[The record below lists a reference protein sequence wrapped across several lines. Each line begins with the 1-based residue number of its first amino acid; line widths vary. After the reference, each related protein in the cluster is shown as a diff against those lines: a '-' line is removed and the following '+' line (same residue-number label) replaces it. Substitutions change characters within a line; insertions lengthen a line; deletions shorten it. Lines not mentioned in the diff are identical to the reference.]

1 MLATIAGI
9 SYSIAAAAFFL
20 LFALLLVKQ
29 RGKKHGAML
38 ALACAVTAV
47 WAASVVYATSRGT
60 PLTLTTTLLELARD
74 AGWSAFLIGV
84 LSPSLRT
91 QIVFGTR
98 IRPHT
103 AIYVLAYCVLFLANI
118 VSQLAGGIVR
128 DLAGT
133 ISGSV
138 GFIVL
143 AVMGMI
149 LVEQLFR
156 NTSGKQ
162 RWAIK
167 FACLGVGALFLYDFY
182 FYVDALL
189 FRRVNAEAWAA
200 RGIANAFAVPLIAVS
215 AARNPDW
222 SVGISVSRRF
232 LFQSATLLGA
242 ALYLLAVALAGY
254 YLRFFGGEWGTVL
267 QVTFLFGALILL
279 AGILFSGGLRSWLKV
294 FISKNFYNYSY
305 DYREEWLKF
314 TRTLSV
320 DDSQI
325 GERAVQAIAA
335 VVESPKGVLYTRN
348 ELEQYAVAAEWNINI
363 SHEPVASDSSLC
375 TFLKTRQWV
384 VDVQEFDANPKK
396 YEGLG
401 LPTWLRKFPQAWL
414 VIPLLD
420 NGDLFGFVVLARARS
435 AITMNW
441 EVIDLLKI
449 VAIQT
454 TSYLAKRESA
464 NELSVARQF
473 ETFNRMSTFVVHDLK
488 NLVSQLALLVANAE
502 KHKDS
507 PEFQRDML
515 GTIEH
520 AVQKMRTLL
529 QKFTWESAT
538 ELTGRV
544 SMDQLLEL
552 TVASKSLNEQKPTLE
567 VQKSGLAVSA
577 NAVRLERVIG
587 HLIKNAVEATPRDG
601 HVIVRLTEHSGNAVI
616 EVNDTGQGMSD
627 EFIRTRLFKPFEST
641 KSAGMGIGVFETRDY
656 VQHLGGRL
664 EVESEPLVGTTFRV
678 SLPLYDSE
686 QDLLS
691 SAA

>member
-1 MLATIAGI
+1 MLAIIAGI
-9 SYSIAAAAFFL
+9 SYSVAAAAYFL
-20 LFALLLVKQ
+20 LFALLLVKW

-38 ALACAVTAV
+38 ALACALTTA
-47 WAASVVYATSRGT
+47 WSAAVVYSTSRGT
-60 PLTLTTTLLELARD
+60 PFTLATTLLELARN
-74 AGWSAFLIGV
+74 AGWSAFLIGL

-91 QIVFGTR
+91 QIFFGYR
-98 IRPHT
+98 LSPHA
-103 AIYVLAYCVLFLANI
+103 AIYAIAYVTLFIANI
-118 VSQLAGGIVR
+118 VTQVAEGLVR
-128 DLAGT
+128 DLAGLV
-133 ISGSV
+133 SGSV

-143 AVMGMI
+143 AVMGMV

-167 FACLGVGALFLYDFY
+167 FACLGIGALFLYDFY

-189 FRRVNAEAWAA
+189 FRRVNAEVWAA

-222 SVGISVSRRF
+222 SVGISVSRRI

-279 AGILFSGGLRSWLKV
+279 VGILFSGALRSWLKV
-294 FISKNFYNYSY
+294 YISKNFYNYSY

-320 DDSQI
+320 EDSQI
-325 GERAVQAIAA
+325 GERAIQAIAA

-348 ELEQYAVAAEWNINI
+348 ELEQYVVAAEWNINI
-363 SHEPVASDSSLC
+363 SHEPVASNSSLC
-375 TFLKTRQWV
+375 MFLKNRQWV
-384 VDVQEFDANPKK
+384 VDVQEFDSNPKK

-401 LPTWLRKFPQAWL
+401 LPRWLRKFPQAWL

-435 AITMNW
+435 TISMNW

-464 NELSVARQF
+464 NALSVARQF

-502 KHKDS
+502 KHKGS

-538 ELTGRV
+538 EQTGRV
-544 SMDQLLEL
+544 FLEELLQQA
-552 TVASKSLNEQKPTLE
+552 VASKSANDPKPNLDI
-567 VQKSGLAVSA
+567 QKSGLVVSA
-577 NAVRLERVIG
+577 NPARLERVIS
-587 HLIKNAVEATPRDG
+587 HLIKNAVEATARDG
-601 HVIVRLTEHSGNAVI
+601 HVIVRLAEQDGDAVI
-616 EVNDTGQGMSD
+616 EVIDTGHGMSD

-664 EVESEPLVGTTFRV
+664 EVDSRPSLGTTFRV
-678 SLPLYDSE
+678 SLPLYDNE
-686 QDLLS
+686 QDAIS

>member
-9 SYSIAAAAFFL
+9 SYSIAAAAFFV

-29 RGKKHGAML
+29 RGKRHGAML
-38 ALACAVTAV
+38 GLACAVSAV
-47 WAASVVYATSRGT
+47 WAASIVYATSRGT
-60 PLTLTTTLLELARD
+60 PVTLTTTLLELARD
-74 AGWSAFLIGV
+74 AGWSFFLIGV

-91 QIVFGTR
+91 QIVFGYR

-103 AIYVLAYCVLFLANI
+103 AIYVAAYCALFLANI
-118 VSQLAGGIVR
+118 VFELAGGLFR
-128 DLAGT
+128 ELAGT
-133 ISGSV
+133 VSGSV

-143 AVMGMI
+143 AVMGMV

-162 RWAIK
+162 RWAVK
-167 FACLGVGALFLYDFY
+167 FACLGVGAIFLYDFY

-189 FRRVNAEAWAA
+189 FRRVNAEVWAA
-200 RGIANAFAVPLIAVS
+200 RGIANAFVVPLIAVS

-232 LFQSATLLGA
+232 LFHSATLLGA
-242 ALYLLAVALAGY
+242 ALYLLTVALAGY

-279 AGILFSGGLRSWLKV
+279 IGILFSGGLRSWLKV

-335 VVESPKGVLYTRN
+335 IVESPKGVLYTRN
-348 ELEQYAVAAEWNINI
+348 ELEQYAVAAEWNISI

-375 TFLKTRQWV
+375 MFLKNRQWV
-384 VDVQEFDANPKK
+384 VDVQEFDSHPKK

-401 LPTWLRKFPQAWL
+401 LPTWLRRFPQAWL

-435 AITMNW
+435 AIAMNW

-464 NELSVARQF
+464 NELTVARQF

-502 KHKDS
+502 KHKGS

-515 GTIEH
+515 QTIEH

-538 ELTGRV
+538 EQTGRV
-544 SMDQLLEL
+544 SVDTLLEQ
-552 TVASKSLNEQKPTLE
+552 TVAAKSFNEPRPTLE
-567 VQKSGLAVSA
+567 VQKSGLSVSA

-601 HVIVRLTEHSGNAVI
+601 HVIVRLNEHGGNAVI
-616 EVNDTGQGMSD
+616 EVTDTGEGMSD
-627 EFIRTRLFKPFEST
+627 EFIRTRLFKAFEST

-664 EVESEPLVGTTFRV
+664 EVESEPSVGTTFRV